1 MSEVQKSSNGG
12 NLILLGAGILCLLC
26 GFALISDGTSFASMF
41 LGARFWFGIPLSNA
55 DRMKVLF
62 IEGGGLLAAGQGAAL
77 FFVGLFRL
85 VRNEAP
91 QGATVKPIGS

>member
-26 GFALISDGTSFASMF
+26 GFAMISDGTSFASMF
-41 LGARFWFGIPLSNA
+41 LGARFLFGFPLSDA
-55 DRMKVLF
+55 DRLKVLF
-62 IEGGGLLAAGQGAAL
+62 VEGGGLLAAGQGAVL

-85 VRNEAP
+85 VRNGAP
-91 QGATVKPIGS
+91 QGITVKPVGG